1 MTLVERV
8 PGTETALL
16 GRKIRVFHAVFSR
29 PRPPTLYGGTIE
41 KGRNLKMI
49 RFYNVTMTKWSVGLV
64 MEYREPAVQGKVI
77 IKVSDST
84 TAGDYKLFVVD
95 ASDAQHEANLTLSG
109 VAELSEAEA
118 VKLATVYQPERII
131 TQFDPLTRKE
141 EKLTV
146 PACDLEKFYKRQE

>member
-1 MTLVERV
+1 M
-8 PGTETALL
+8 
-16 GRKIRVFHAVFSR
+16 
-29 PRPPTLYGGTIE
+29 
-41 KGRNLKMI
+41 N
-49 RFYNVTMTKWSVGLV
+49 RFYRVAITKRPVGTAV
-64 MEYREPAVQGKVI
+64 QHREPAVQGKVI
-77 IKVSDST
+77 TKVTDLT